1 MDKNKP
7 KKFVV
12 EFTTQ
17 TCPNV
22 VEQDFVQIKKFIQNF
37 VGNLTEEVTLKVG
50 SQITNKENSFLINWL
65 EEDLELTDKGDCS
78 ARYLR
83 NKLKSIIT
91 KLKKV

>member
-22 VEQDFVQIKKFIQNF
+22 VDQDFVEIKKFIQNF
-37 VGNLTEEVTLKVG
+37 VGNLTEEVTLTYKIDN
-50 SQITNKENSFLINWL
+50 QLI
-65 EEDLELTDKGDCS
+65 
-78 ARYLR
+78 
-83 NKLKSIIT
+83 
-91 KLKKV
+91 KKV